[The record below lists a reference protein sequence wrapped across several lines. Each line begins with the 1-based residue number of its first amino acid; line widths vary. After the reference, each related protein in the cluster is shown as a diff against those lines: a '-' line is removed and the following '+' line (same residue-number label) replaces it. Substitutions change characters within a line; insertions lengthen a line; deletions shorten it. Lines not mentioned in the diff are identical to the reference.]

1 MPGPGAYTGAS
12 PERHRAQSAQQQ
24 PVAPFM
30 STNVRFM
37 DNQQTSM
44 LPGPGAYKQPTLS
57 KRISPVTL

>member
-1 MPGPGAYTGAS
+1 
-12 PERHRAQSAQQQ
+12 
-24 PVAPFM
+24 M

-57 KRISPVTL
+57 KINRLIISKADTIHNKTWGKQGVFGSTEKRFV